1 MNEEDYDKPITQ
13 KRLEIELE
21 RFRIKLQTEELAKQT
36 QRLRYMHIALAVLIA
51 MTLYFFILLHLL
63 EWKLAR

>member
-1 MNEEDYDKPITQ
+1 MNEDDDDKPITK

-36 QRLRYMHIALAVLIA
+36 QRLRYMHLAFAVLIA

-63 EWKLAR
+63 EWKLSR